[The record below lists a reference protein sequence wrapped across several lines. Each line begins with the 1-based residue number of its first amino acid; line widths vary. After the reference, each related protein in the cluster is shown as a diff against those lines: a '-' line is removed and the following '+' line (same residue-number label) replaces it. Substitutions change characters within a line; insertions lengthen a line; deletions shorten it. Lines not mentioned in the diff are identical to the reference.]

1 MVVEKFTRAGRL
13 GAALLSDAIL
23 FRREARHGL
32 GSFSII
38 GHNVAF
44 VVARPGRQVSR
55 GSGTAVA
62 HALANHTGT
71 RRRSPFGPLVS
82 RRPVATVNERH
93 VAIRRPW
100 CTGPPPSRRENRLR
114 LQRCG

>member
-44 VVARPGRQVSR
+44 VVARPGRQVSGGQVLQSR
-55 GSGTAVA
+55 MQ
-62 HALANHTGT
+62 LLNHTGT

-93 VAIRRPW
+93 AAIRRPW
-100 CTGPPPSRRENRLR
+100 CTCL
-114 LQRCG
+114 LY